1 MTQRP
6 SLGKMVVGNILT
18 TAALR
23 YAEKEAFYCSSTGR
37 RFTFRQ
43 TNERSNR
50 LANALA
56 GLGLVK
62 GDKVAFLVSNQV
74 EIVEIYFALAKA
86 GLVGIPLNYR
96 LAPVEMIS
104 LMRDIGAKALIAEG
118 RFDEAIRLAH
128 RELPGVKHYVRCGA
142 PSGAAAHDYE
152 TFLAEAAASE
162 PETDVQ
168 EEDTFYFNLTSGTTG
183 LPKCYS
189 ITHYNSAAGQLFQT
203 LDMSSRDVVLTVFPM
218 FGRVGFGW
226 AVCSVMYGIRNVLA
240 NFEPD
245 ATLALIESERV
256 TTTNLVATMASMLL
270 TAPSLSQRDLSSLR
284 AIIFVG
290 SLLPAPIR
298 EKSMERLCAGLYEYY
313 GMQET
318 GALVASTPEDRA
330 RRPDSV
336 GRAILF
342 SEIRVVDAEG
352 KTVPPGENGAI
363 LGRSPGAVTAYFEN
377 PEKTAETFRDGWIH
391 TGDLGSMDEEGYL
404 YISGRLKEV
413 IVTGGQNV
421 HAGEVEELI
430 LSHPAVADCAVIGL
444 PDPKWGE
451 QVAAIVVLKD
461 EHAATEEEII
471 AVCRGRLA
479 GFKTPKQVRMQQ
491 DPLPRTPT
499 GKVQKFILVE
509 RYSQPRNP
517 QQ

>member
-1 MTQRP
+1 MRQRP
-6 SLGKMVVGNILT
+6 ALGKMVVGNILT

-37 RFTFRQ
+37 RFSFRQ
-43 TNERSNR
+43 TNERCNR
-50 LANALA
+50 LANALTD
-56 GLGLVK
+56 LGLER
-62 GDKVAFLVSNQV
+62 GDKVAFLVSNRV
-74 EIVEIYFALAKA
+74 EIVEIYFALAKV

-118 RFDEAIRLAH
+118 RFDEVVGLAQ
-128 RELPGVKHYVRCGA
+128 RELPEVKHFVQCGQ
-142 PSGAAAHDYE
+142 PSDMAAHDYE
-152 TFLAEAAASE
+152 SLLAQSSASE
-162 PETDVQ
+162 PDVDVQ

-189 ITHYNSAAGQLFQT
+189 ITHYNSSAGQLSQT
-203 LDMSSRDVVLTVFPM
+203 LEMSSRDVVLTVFPM

-256 TTTNLVATMASMLL
+256 TTTNLVATMAAMLL
-270 TAPSLSQRDLSSLR
+270 AAPSLARRDLSSLR
-284 AIIFVG
+284 AIVFAG

-298 EKSMERLCAGLYEYY
+298 EQSMQRLCAGLYEYY

-342 SEIRVVDAEG
+342 SEVRVVDEEG
-352 KTVPPGENGAI
+352 RTVPPGESGAI
-363 LGRSPGAVTAYFEN
+363 LGRSPGAVTSYYEN

-444 PDPKWGE
+444 PDSKWGE
-451 QVAAIVVLKD
+451 QVTAVVVLKD
-461 EHAATEEEII
+461 EQTATEDEII

-479 GFKTPKQVRMQQ
+479 GFKTPKQVRVQR

-499 GKVQKFILVE
+499 GKVQKFLLVE
-509 RYSQPRNP
+509 RYASSV
-517 QQ
+517 